1 MKILFKVAIA
11 ADEVSDRS
19 RGVTALGRRLGD
31 YHWVMNNHRFLT
43 LWRNYDIANL
53 SEVMMV
59 GWVEGIELNF
69 FGADLGIDVFDQRS
83 NCPAGLTR
91 RMVTLL
97 CSSIEVHGTTL
108 RKVATTMALHLRWI
122 TDEQLPPRALPLAA
136 PDAPRPLKRRRHWS
150 RRGR

>member
-19 RGVTALGRRLGD
+19 RGVTALGRRSGSRLGD

-69 FGADLGIDVFDQRS
+69 FGAVLGIDVRR
-83 NCPAGLTR
+83 PALKLPGIGRLGLP
-91 RMVTLL
+91 
-97 CSSIEVHGTTL
+97 
-108 RKVATTMALHLRWI
+108 VA
-122 TDEQLPPRALPLAA
+122 
-136 PDAPRPLKRRRHWS
+136 
-150 RRGR
+150 

>member
-19 RGVTALGRRLGD
+19 RGVTALGRRSGSRLGD

-69 FGADLGIDVFDQRS
+69 FGAVFS
-83 NCPAGLTR
+83 
-91 RMVTLL
+91 
-97 CSSIEVHGTTL
+97 
-108 RKVATTMALHLRWI
+108 
-122 TDEQLPPRALPLAA
+122 LPPVTIWTAGKSGPPGWMSTFKPAEL
-136 PDAPRPLKRRRHWS
+136 
-150 RRGR
+150 